1 MTDVKVSWQET
12 IETATGPN
20 SAVAQLLNARMFD
33 LEAIVLAQA
42 QRIDD
47 LERQQTA
54 NFDAL
59 QTSLQ
64 KAVRTISR
72 ELREDFRQSKKRGLI
87 R

>member
-1 MTDVKVSWQET
+1 MTDAKAKWQQD
-12 IETATGPN
+12 IEAATGPN

-59 QTSLQ
+59 QTSLRT
-64 KAVRTISR
+64 AVRTISR
-72 ELREDFRQSKKRGLI
+72 ELREELRQSKKRGFV